1 MKTYTNRQV
10 EELAQIAL
18 DAACFAIQEKL
29 GQEDGGIAGMY
40 FTGINEDMI
49 LTILKS
55 YIQTEINFNESPV

>member
-1 MKTYTNRQV
+1 MKTYTNKQV

-29 GQEDGGIAGMY
+29 GQEDGGIASLF
-40 FTGINEDMI
+40 FTGSNEDMI

-55 YIQTEINFNESPV
+55 YIQTEINFSESPV